1 MVGKYSREQVV
12 AKLRA
17 ERDGCR
23 AIYDALCGTGITAKM
38 SALGGADLITTF
50 NIAHYRMQGLS
61 SMAGYLPIGDA
72 NAITLELG
80 ERYIINAVGDCPVVA
95 GVLGVDPTRDMRRF
109 VDKLADVG
117 FDGVM
122 NCPTVALIDGKLRS
136 DLEETGMGYEREVD
150 VLGYASHRGIFTKA
164 FCTSTEEALAMAE
177 AGVDNIIVHF
187 GNSSGGIIGSETVM
201 DEDLAVG
208 LTASVCDALAAKHG
222 DLIVTCHGGAIETPM
237 KFAEFLAK
245 EPRLHGY
252 VGGSSAER
260 FPIEDS
266 VPKATRGFKSVTL
279 PKTG

>member
-1 MVGKYSREQVV
+1 MAGKYNREQVV
-12 AKLRA
+12 ARLRA
-17 ERDGCR
+17 ERDAGR

-38 SALGGADLITTF
+38 AALGGADLITTF

-80 ERYIINAVGDCPVVA
+80 ERYIVNAAGDCPVVA
-95 GVLGVDPTRDMRRF
+95 GVLGVDPTRDMHRH

-117 FDGVM
+117 FDGIM

-136 DLEETGMGYEREVD
+136 DFEETGMGYEREVD
-150 VLGYASHRGIFTKA
+150 VLGYASQRGIFTKA
-164 FCTSTEEALAMAE
+164 FCTTPDEALAMAE
-177 AGVDNIIVHF
+177 AGVNNIIVHY
-187 GNSSGGIIGSETVM
+187 GNSSGGTIGSETVL

-208 LTASVCDALAAKHG
+208 STVSVLDALAAKHG
-222 DLIVTCHGGAIETPM
+222 DLIFTCHGGAIETPED
-237 KFAEFLAK
+237 FAAFLVK

-260 FPIEDS
+260 FPIEES
-266 VPKATRGFKSVTL
+266 VPKATRGFKAVPL

>member
-1 MVGKYSREQVV
+1 M
-12 AKLRA
+12 RA
-17 ERDGCR
+17 ERDAGR

-38 SALGGADLITTF
+38 AALGGADLITTF

-80 ERYIINAVGDCPVVA
+80 ERYIVNAAGDCPVVA
-95 GVLGVDPTRDMRRF
+95 GVLGVDPTRDMHRH

-117 FDGVM
+117 FDGIM

-136 DLEETGMGYEREVD
+136 DFEETGMGYEREVD
-150 VLGYASHRGIFTKA
+150 VLGYASQRGIFTKA
-164 FCTSTEEALAMAE
+164 FCTTPDEALAMAE
-177 AGVDNIIVHF
+177 AGVNNIIVHY
-187 GNSSGGIIGSETVM
+187 GNSSGGTIGSETVL

-208 LTASVCDALAAKHG
+208 STVSVLDALAAKHG
-222 DLIVTCHGGAIETPM
+222 DLIFTCHGGAIETPED
-237 KFAEFLAK
+237 FAAFLVK

-260 FPIEDS
+260 FPIEES
-266 VPKATRGFKSVTL
+266 VPKATRGFKAVPL